1 MPALLGVPYD
11 ASASFKRG
19 AAQAPPRIR
28 AALHSPASNL
38 FTEDLQDLGAPDRW
52 EDAGDLEFPAG
63 ADARTVIESGVAAL
77 VARRRRPLALGGD
90 HSITYPVVRALRTAH
105 PRLTIVHFDA
115 HPDLYDVFEGDRYS
129 HACPFARIME
139 EGLADQ
145 LIQVGSRAM
154 TRHQSEQAARFGVEM
169 IDMRAWADGQRFT
182 VRHPVYISVDLDAL
196 DPAFAPGVAHR
207 EPGGLT
213 TRELIGALQSIDHP
227 WVGADLVEYDPTVDV
242 ADLTAMTAAKILKE
256 LLAGMLRSP
265 LPATA

>member
-1 MPALLGVPYD
+1 RGMTGMPALLGVPYD

-90 HSITYPVVRALRTAH
+90 HSITHPVVRALRTAH

-115 HPDLYDVFEGDRYS
+115 HPDLYDVFEGD
-129 HACPFARIME
+129 
-139 EGLADQ
+139 
-145 LIQVGSRAM
+145 
-154 TRHQSEQAARFGVEM
+154 
-169 IDMRAWADGQRFT
+169 
-182 VRHPVYISVDLDAL
+182 
-196 DPAFAPGVAHR
+196 
-207 EPGGLT
+207 
-213 TRELIGALQSIDHP
+213 
-227 WVGADLVEYDPTVDV
+227 
-242 ADLTAMTAAKILKE
+242 
-256 LLAGMLRSP
+256 
-265 LPATA
+265 